1 MKKLPTRLKAK
12 PVLHLAIDGANAVAD
27 TVAGVAR
34 TGTSKNQFL
43 LVLGKIR
50 YRELPSHRP

>member
-1 MKKLPTRLKAK
+1 MKRLPTRLKAK
-12 PVLHLAIDGANAVAD
+12 PVLHLVIDGANAFED
-27 TVAGVAR
+27 TIAGVAR

-50 YRELPSHRP
+50 YRILPSHRP

>member
-1 MKKLPTRLKAK
+1 MKKLSTRLKAK
-12 PVLHLAIDGANAVAD
+12 PVLHLVIDEANAVAD

>member
-1 MKKLPTRLKAK
+1 LKAK